1 MAAIGEHMSEDPHRA
16 HQSADRGE
24 LGGQAAAEGRGAAM
38 VQAGPPGEPQGP
50 DRLAS
55 IASLGEPTR
64 RALYDHLVAAGGW
77 VGRDEAAAAAG
88 VERGTAAYHLDRL
101 AADGLVEVDF
111 KRRTGRRG
119 PGAGRPAKLYRRA
132 RRDIEVSLPPR
143 DYELAGR
150 LLARAAERSRSEGT
164 DVVTALDHEARAEG
178 RRLADRARGRPPT
191 RTGARGRGARR
202 RAVLDVLAEHGFEPV
217 GDDDV
222 VLRNCPFHRLAR
234 EHTELVCA
242 MNLSLLDAVLE
253 HTGDTGLAARLEPE
267 EGQCCVRLRPRP

>member
-1 MAAIGEHMSEDPHRA
+1 MSEDPRRA
-16 HQSADRGE
+16 HESGDRGE
-24 LGGQAAAEGRGAAM
+24 VGRQAAGEGPDAAA
-38 VQAGPPGEPQGP
+38 VRAGPQGEPQGP

-77 VGRDEAAAAAG
+77 VGRDEAATAVG
-88 VERGTAAYHLDRL
+88 VERGTAAHHLDRL

-111 KRRTGRRG
+111 QRRTGRRG

-132 RRDIEVSLPPR
+132 SRDIEVSLPPR

-150 LLARAAERSRSEGT
+150 LLARAAERSRTEGT

-178 RRLADRARGRPPT
+178 RRLADRARARPPT
-191 RTGARGRGARR
+191 RSGARGRGARR
-202 RAVLDVLAEHGFEPV
+202 RAVLEVLAEHGFEPV
-217 GDDDV
+217 GDDEV

-234 EHTELVCA
+234 EQTELVCG

-253 HTGDTGLAARLEPE
+253 HAGDTGLAARLEPQ
-267 EGQCCVRLRPRP
+267 EGQCCVRLRSRP